1 MVVMNNKRS
10 FGRTHTHTWTQQPR
24 GCMFAR
30 AVAAADCTLY
40 RYTMAMNKCWWGR
53 FFSFFFFFF
62 FFFFRRVYRLVPS
75 WERKPQRRKTT
86 GFFVRVMVETEWKKC
101 GTARRFDWLRTDG
114 DDWVVIRIDWKS
126 GKTGGTT
133 RLDSEWKKDQ
143 TFLVTLLMLLL
154 LLLSTRLNSIQLLK
168 SHTRKPFLFPFST
181 SLISTWTTAA
191 HTHTNVV
198 HLWLASL
205 DTITLQ
211 TCK

>member
-62 FFFFRRVYRLVPS
+62 RRVYRLVQS

-86 GFFVRVMVETEWKKC
+86 GF
-101 GTARRFDWLRTDG
+101 L
-114 DDWVVIRIDWKS
+114 
-126 GKTGGTT
+126 
-133 RLDSEWKKDQ
+133 
-143 TFLVTLLMLLL
+143 LVAVAAFFY
-154 LLLSTRLNSIQLLK
+154 
-168 SHTRKPFLFPFST
+168 FLFLFLFLFLSESWLKPSERNAERRDDLT
-181 SLISTWTTAA
+181 DYALTATTESWSELIEKVAKLA
-191 HTHTNVV
+191 ER
-198 HLWLASL
+198 LAS
-205 DTITLQ
+205 TPSERKT
-211 TCK
+211 KHF

>member
-1 MVVMNNKRS
+1 MLMRQVFLLFLLLLSTCLSTCTELRKKTAKEKNYWFS
-10 FGRTHTHTWTQQPR
+10 FG
-24 GCMFAR
+24 GSGGF
-30 AVAAADCTLY
+30 LL
-40 RYTMAMNKCWWGR
+40 
-53 FFSFFFFFF
+53 FFVSFPF
-62 FFFFRRVYRLVPS
+62 S
-75 WERKPQRRKTT
+75 
-86 GFFVRVMVETEWKKC
+86 FFVRVMVETEWKKC

-198 HLWLASL
+198 HLWLTSL